1 MAANLSKNGVT
12 LLAAYKDVVDG
23 RSHTNWAVFTYEGD
37 SSIVRLAGK
46 GEGGLEEMV
55 EELSSGKVMY
65 AFCCV
70 KDPNSGLPKYVLIN
84 WTGEGVKDCRKG
96 VYANHVTSLA
106 NFLKGAH
113 VTVNAR
119 AEEDVEPA
127 TVLDKVAKASG
138 VNFNFHMKT
147 AEHSHEPSGPVG
159 SVYKKTN
166 AKDEIQSTAKERFW
180 GQTQRD
186 EKVPPK
192 VDGKRVEEETW
203 RVERE
208 KREREERQVREREKR
223 EKEKS
228 PSIIWNR
235 SFQKIIEAEKGNMV
249 KQNTQVSVYKK
260 INARD
265 EIQKTNK
272 DHFWA
277 QTQKEEE
284 ERRKETSKRVEE
296 EKQRVER
303 EKRALEERQAKG
315 RGKGGNEKKAS
326 IIQNRSFQMI
336 LQIETREKE
345 QHKMVHQVPSYKKI
359 NARDEIQKTDKDH
372 FWAQT
377 QAEEEHRKE
386 SRKRVEEEKQRIER
400 EKRELE
406 EGQAKEREKRDKENR
421 ALIVQNSFQKKQ
433 EMERI
438 DKTQQKIHTKYEELR
453 PNKTYQNNGIQ
464 TAESVQKANEAKLLI
479 SQRSFNP
486 RDVFKQQNQQSP
498 VVNNGA
504 PLTPQPGKLRS
515 PFLSQDSSDG
525 GAAGPEPKRRPSPS
539 PAPVVR
545 KAPSSSSSSTI
556 SAGRG
561 EIAAS
566 PVRSDPPM
574 ESPSSALYENDLP
587 PGQPT
592 DNASSED
599 EWSDEFEDDDDY
611 DVLEGAYKK
620 EEPLYEDL
628 YEEVPNLTVEDQ
640 TLKAKALYN
649 YQAVD
654 DTEISFN
661 PHDLITGI
669 GKVDRGWWRGYAP
682 NGHYGLFPA
691 NYVELLL

>member
-12 LLAAYKDVVDG
+12 LMAAYKDVVDR

-84 WTGEGVKDCRKG
+84 WTGEGVMDCRKG

-127 TVLDKVAKASG
+127 TVLAKVARASG

-147 AEHSHEPSGPVG
+147 AEHCHEPSGPVG

-166 AKDEIQSTAKERFW
+166 AKDEIQSTAKESFW

-208 KREREERQVREREKR
+208 KRERG

-249 KQNTQVSVYKK
+249 QQKTQVSVYKK

-284 ERRKETSKRVEE
+284 ERRKESSKRVEE

-336 LQIETREKE
+336 LEIEKRDKE
-345 QHKMVHQVPSYKKI
+345 QHKMLHQVPSYKKI

-377 QAEEEHRKE
+377 QKAEEEHRKE

-545 KAPSSSSSSTI
+545 KAPSSSASSTI

-649 YQAVD
+649 YQAVN

-669 GKVDRGWWRGYAP
+669 EKVDRGWWRGYAP